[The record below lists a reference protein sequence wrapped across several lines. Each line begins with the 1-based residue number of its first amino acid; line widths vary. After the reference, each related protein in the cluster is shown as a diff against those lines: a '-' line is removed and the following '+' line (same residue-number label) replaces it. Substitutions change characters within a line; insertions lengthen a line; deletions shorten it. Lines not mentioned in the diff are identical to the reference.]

1 MIKSFQLYGYVIL
14 IKEPRLK
21 LNELIF
27 YTGCGIVGGWLV
39 YEIYKCLMEEQAEDN
54 SELRRKIRQLSVSSK
69 DQFRNHDS
77 KLLQIQKTLSQT
89 DKFSTPKKKR
99 KIK

>member
-1 MIKSFQLYGYVIL
+1 
-14 IKEPRLK
+14 LK

-39 YEIYKCLMEEQAEDN
+39 HEIYKCLIEEQAEEI
-54 SELRRKIRQLSVSSK
+54 SELRRKIRQLSGSSK
-69 DQFRNHDS
+69 DQFRNDDS
-77 KLLQIQKTLSQT
+77 KLLQIEKTLSQT